1 MTTSTAEKRYSYL
14 SRKRASYLRRA
25 QACAALTIPSLIPIN
40 SDRNDDSDF
49 ETPYQSIA
57 ARGVNNLASKLML
70 ALLPTNA
77 PFFKL
82 CVDTEEMKKKGE
94 VEELDGEMKV
104 ELERGL
110 AKVERAV
117 IEEIAGTSDRVVLFE
132 ALKHLIV
139 GGNALLF
146 VDPEGGMKCYHLH
159 NYVVRRDGR
168 GEPMEIILK
177 EYVSEFDIPERTLIE
192 LRSKCGEE
200 QGQQS
205 ESRGKEEE
213 EHVLYTHL
221 IREQER
227 WTIRQEIKGITV
239 DGSEGTYPLDA
250 MPWIPMRLLSVSG
263 SDYGRSYVEEY
274 YGDIVS
280 LDGLSKALLEGTAAA
295 ARVIFLLSPN
305 STTRETDIAEAPN
318 LGIVIG
324 NKADIEALQVNKYAD
339 FRVAR
344 ETCLGIEQ
352 RLEHAFILN
361 SVIQRNA
368 ERVTAEEIRQMIE
381 DLETALGG
389 VYSLLAIE
397 FQLPYITCRLKQ
409 FSKKG
414 RIPQLPKSLVKP
426 IIITGVE
433 ALGRG
438 NDLEKLN
445 TMITIMTKTLG
456 EGALQY
462 INTQTLITR
471 LCTSLGID
479 TDGLVLTEDEVSE
492 SRNQMQTQQSMNA
505 IAPNMVNAAGQ
516 FLKANPEMLS
526 GAMMPMMQQQQQQEQ

>member
-221 IREQER
+221 IRERER

-280 LDGLSKALLEGTAAA
+280 LDGLSKALLEGAAAA

-324 NKADIEALQVNKYAD
+324 NKADIEALQVNKHAD

-492 SRNQMQTQQSMNA
+492 SRNQMQAQQSMNA

>member
-1 MTTSTAEKRYSYL
+1 
-14 SRKRASYLRRA
+14 
-25 QACAALTIPSLIPIN
+25 
-40 SDRNDDSDF
+40 
-49 ETPYQSIA
+49 
-57 ARGVNNLASKLML
+57 ML

-221 IREQER
+221 IRERER